1 MMARPLDIFL
11 ESLAQAQRINRAMP
25 EE

>member
-11 ESLAQAQRINRAMP
+11 ESLAQAQRINRTQQV
-25 EE
+25 E

>member
-11 ESLAQAQRINRAMP
+11 ESLAQAQRINRATP